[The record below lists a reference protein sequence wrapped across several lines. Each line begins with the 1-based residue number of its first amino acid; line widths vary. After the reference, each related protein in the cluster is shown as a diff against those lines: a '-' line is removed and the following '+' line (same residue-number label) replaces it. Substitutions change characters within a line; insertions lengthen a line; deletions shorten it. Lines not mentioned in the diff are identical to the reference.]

1 MAIEFKKT
9 REEMESDFFTMC
21 EEYGLSRTDRFVS
34 GLINPIID
42 ALEENFNAVYDLE
55 RQSRIDTATDEWL
68 SSWARIH
75 GQPIEVAE
83 GGQDL
88 SFDNVYIGTSDG
100 RPVSDFI
107 QDGNSLFLPAY
118 IKIYNSEGREILNT
132 LDNLQL
138 SGDKAF
144 TRVTIP
150 SGLSITVNPATYSTN
165 ISLRDYA
172 TRGLTD
178 VPDLVAV
185 VQRPISGVSSTLTDN
200 DLRSIIFDR
209 ALSRNK
215 ANTAAVRTVL
225 QFSEVAKVVSRS
237 FNSGSSSISVYIE
250 PRVGI
255 LTPPLAAR
263 IRSYLEE
270 LLPAGTRINIGSMV
284 PSLAELKVLLKL
296 PDNFST
302 SALADL
308 KNTVRDNIVSE
319 VNRNSSGATISFDSI
334 LNTVAAISAIPSIN
348 LIDARI
354 NGKKVALA
362 SYSCRDIEFIYTDSI
377 RVEVSA

>member
-9 REEMESDFFTMC
+9 RDEMESDFFTMC

-55 RQSRIDTATDEWL
+55 RQTRIDTATDEWL
-68 SSWARIH
+68 ASWARVH
-75 GQPIEVAE
+75 GQATEVAE

-107 QDGNSLFLPAY
+107 QDGNSLFLPGY
-118 IKIYNSEGREILNT
+118 IKIYNTEGREILNT
-132 LDNLQL
+132 LDNIQL
-138 SGDKAF
+138 SGDRAF
-144 TRVTIP
+144 TRVVIP
-150 SGLSITVNPATYSTN
+150 SGLTINILPNTYSTN
-165 ISLRDYA
+165 VSLRDFA

-178 VPDLVAV
+178 IPDLVAV
-185 VQRPISGVSSTLTDN
+185 VQRPISGTNSTLTDD

-215 ANTAAVRTVL
+215 ANNSAVRTVM

-255 LTPPLAAR
+255 LTAPLAAR
-263 IRSYLEE
+263 MRSYLEE

-284 PSLAELKVLLKL
+284 ASLAELKVLIKL

-308 KNTVRDNIVSE
+308 KNVVRDSIVSE
-319 VNRNSSGATISFDSI
+319 VNRNGSGATIDFDNI
-334 LNTVAAISAIPSIN
+334 LRIVAISNNIPSIN
-348 LIDARI
+348 LVDARI